1 MPVGTIAGEL
11 YAGAA
16 LSPAARSRIVLPL
29 AGAGLLPLLLY
40 PFHPGLGWILLVL
53 VLAGSAGAYTLGLD
67 RWFVDAVPEELRGRA
82 MTVHT
87 AGLMTIQGVGMA
99 LAGAAAEFWAV
110 STVVGGVGVLGTV
123 CCVLLAVEVRRT
135 GGAGEAEGKGA
146 AEWPGKGPGRRPG
159 KALEKGAN
167 IDTRDGADHDMTGR

>member
-1 MPVGTIAGEL
+1 M
-11 YAGAA
+11 
-16 LSPAARSRIVLPL
+16 
-29 AGAGLLPLLLY
+29 
-40 PFHPGLGWILLVL
+40 L

-99 LAGAAAEFWAV
+99 LAGAAAEIWAV

-123 CCVLLAVEVRRT
+123 CCVLLAMEVRRT
-135 GGAGEAEGKGA
+135 GRVRGDEGKAPVKGRGEAEKGA
-146 AEWPGKGPGRRPG
+146 D
-159 KALEKGAN
+159 